1 MAKSLLTGTVQNI
14 IDDAIHEELYAA
26 QLYRHLSNQCNRLGL
41 FGAAKYFANESSDE
55 LTHYQKW
62 ADYLNDRGSVA
73 TLPETPAF
81 DNTIPDIKAALE
93 AAYDAEKAL
102 GDKYIAWYKQVFPI
116 DPMTANFMLF
126 SLDKQMTSIGEY
138 NDLLQRLALGGDI
151 LVFDQEMGG
160 E

>member
-26 QLYRHLSNQCNRLGL
+26 QLYRHLSNQCQRLGL

-73 TLPETPAF
+73 TLPETPTCE
-81 DNTIPDIKAALE
+81 DTIPTLKAALE

-116 DPMTANFMLF
+116 DPTTASFLLFYLDNKKISCNF
-126 SLDKQMTSIGEY
+126 
-138 NDLLQRLALGGDI
+138 
-151 LVFDQEMGG
+151 
-160 E
+160 